1 MTRKEEL
8 LKELQE
14 LENKNPEEVEVS
26 ININEIK
33 DSKKDTINDS
43 INDDAI
49 QNTKKPRT
57 PKQQEAFE
65 KARLKMMEN
74 TNKRLL
80 EKKQKEE
87 EERKIIEEKLVKK
100 AIAIKKKQIKKEQ
113 ILEELSDDE
122 NDNEPIQKIKEIHKH
137 PAPETPKPPQI
148 IYKFY

>member
-14 LENKNPEEVEVS
+14 LENKKPEEVVVINAP
-26 ININEIK
+26 ININEIN
-33 DSKKDTINDS
+33 DNINDS
-43 INDDAI
+43 I

-57 PKQQEAFE
+57 VKQQEAFE

-113 ILEELSDDE
+113 ILEELSD
-122 NDNEPIQKIKEIHKH
+122 NDNDDEPIQKIKEVHKH

-148 IYKFY
+148 IYRFY